1 MRFRGFIG
9 LLGAGILLGQTDP
22 LLEWIDRTAQPQLD
36 EREATVGAITDRAG
50 AEQRKAVVRK
60 KLLMTLGGL
69 PRYAGPLRARVT
81 GTIPAAGYAI
91 MPVILESPTAA
102 GQYSGMLIPV
112 GQTHEGKPEAQWLA
126 ANLSLQGF
134 VAFAYDPIGQ
144 GERDWMPWSL
154 RAAFAAPMTNNLFQ
168 AMILSFA
175 QHWDFGD
182 LWRAMR
188 TRRVI
193 GTDPTDW
200 MWRLVEAG
208 PWFRYRVVGEG
219 NEVLVEEFLQ

>member
-36 EREATVGAITDRAG
+36 EREAAVVAITDRAG

-91 MPVILESPTAA
+91 MQVILESLPRRAN
-102 GQYSGMLIPV
+102 IP
-112 GQTHEGKPEAQWLA
+112 AC
-126 ANLSLQGF
+126 
-134 VAFAYDPIGQ
+134 
-144 GERDWMPWSL
+144 
-154 RAAFAAPMTNNLFQ
+154 
-168 AMILSFA
+168 
-175 QHWDFGD
+175 
-182 LWRAMR
+182 
-188 TRRVI
+188 
-193 GTDPTDW
+193 
-200 MWRLVEAG
+200 
-208 PWFRYRVVGEG
+208 
-219 NEVLVEEFLQ
+219 